1 MQAKKQRKSIPGAFR
16 TGLSAKVLLKCVL
29 RLVELDFGG
38 VWGSLGSLWGVSWT
52 LLAASWELLGCL
64 GDPFENYWEINKTL
78 RDPVGAHYGS
88 ARVWKGAWR
97 PLGVI
102 LAASGG
108 FRRCHLQNHNFTGIV
123 IYQWLI
129 LLVFGPAIV

>member
-1 MQAKKQRKSIPGAFR
+1 MLVSELDQNAKKQRKSIPGAFR

-64 GDPFENYWEINKTL
+64 GHAL
-78 RDPVGAHYGS
+78 GAS
-88 ARVWKGAWR
+88 WAVLGA
-97 PLGVI
+97 
-102 LAASGG
+102 S
-108 FRRCHLQNHNFTGIV
+108 
-123 IYQWLI
+123 
-129 LLVFGPAIV
+129 